1 MSQLDLVAALGHAGA
16 TYSASSR
23 RTDRKRSRSPNSFAQ
38 AAAKPATQPLPAYHI
53 PTPDASRQATEADSF
68 YSVQPK
74 WIRPEQLI
82 RSSETVE
89 QLSHGWGGLNYV
101 MDERDE
107 AWLHEFNSKEE
118 GTSGVKQETAGGN
131 AKSAKSRGKE
141 KDKKDDKEGTGA
153 LKISEDVFEYVMGM
167 LELWTE
173 KNVPML
179 HTVSH
184 FFGP

>member
-1 MSQLDLVAALGHAGA
+1 LGHAGA

-38 AAAKPATQPLPAYHI
+38 AAAKPATQPLPAYNI
-53 PTPDASRQATEADSF
+53 PTPDASRQAKEADSF

-107 AWLHEFNSKEE
+107 VWLNEFNSKEE
-118 GTSGVKQETAGGN
+118 GTSGVKQEPNVNGAHGNN

-141 KDKKDDKEGTGA
+141 KDKEGTGA

-184 FFGP
+184 LLCTFDLPI

>member
-1 MSQLDLVAALGHAGA
+1 M
-16 TYSASSR
+16 
-23 RTDRKRSRSPNSFAQ
+23 
-38 AAAKPATQPLPAYHI
+38 PAYNI
-53 PTPDASRQATEADSF
+53 PTPDASRQAKEADSF

-107 AWLHEFNSKEE
+107 VWLNEFNSKEE
-118 GTSGVKQETAGGN
+118 GTSSVKQEPNANGTANGN
-131 AKSAKSRGKE
+131 HGVNGKSAKSKGKE
-141 KDKKDDKEGTGA
+141 KDKKDDKDGTGA
-153 LKISEDVFEYVMGM
+153 LKISEDIFEYVMGM

-179 HTVSH
+179 HTVSSSL
-184 FFGP
+184 PLSSLLC